1 MGMALNRFSLQIMVV
16 SIGRQYLGTY
26 SLLTNNMQAMDLR
39 FQKSETNYHNVIT
52 TNTVEQENKP
62 FAQKTD

>member
-1 MGMALNRFSLQIMVV
+1 
-16 SIGRQYLGTY
+16 
-26 SLLTNNMQAMDLR
+26 MDLR